1 MVPGPGADGGVRCL
15 YSDSAGNAADSGN
28 QEDRAEM
35 RGKRKPQILR
45 LSSLEAAKMMQ

>member
-28 QEDRAEM
+28 QEDRTQVRE
-35 RGKRKPQILR
+35 RKRTETICLYHLTEP
-45 LSSLEAAKMMQ
+45 E